1 MQLADIGDIA
11 QEAMIFEV
19 SATPKPGLVDRVS
32 SGAHRDM
39 DFFTFLTSAAAL
51 RSSFET
57 FARIGAER
65 ATEPVEN
72 LLPFLQEAGIV
83 AEQRMFAATHGVNT
97 HKGMIFSLGLLA
109 GAAGW
114 ASRRAEGLGAEHLC
128 ALVASMCHGLTDAAY
143 RHVADKPAARRTKGE
158 AMFLRYGVTG
168 VRGEAESGFLT
179 VRQHGLPVYRRRRRE
194 GASVNDVLC
203 DTLLHLVAVDMDT
216 NILGRHGM
224 EALRYAQAAAKSVLR
239 LGGMRTPA
247 GRHALEALDEDF
259 IARWIS
265 PGGSADLI
273 AVTHFL
279 YEVECRA
286 AGEGGAA
293 GQAESPCVTAAI
305 SS

>member
-1 MQLADIGDIA
+1 M
-11 QEAMIFEV
+11 
-19 SATPKPGLVDRVS
+19 
-32 SGAHRDM
+32 SGALTHLRDQI
-39 DFFTFLTSAAAL
+39 DEVDKS
-51 RSSFET
+51 
-57 FARIGAER
+57 
-65 ATEPVEN
+65 
-72 LLPFLQEAGIV
+72 LLSLLAKRLQLV
-83 AEQRMFAATHGVNT
+83 AEV
-97 HKGMIFSLGLLA
+97 
-109 GAAGW
+109 
-114 ASRRAEGLGAEHLC
+114 
-128 ALVASMCHGLTDAAY
+128 
-143 RHVADKPAARRTKGE
+143 GE
-158 AMFLRYGVTG
+158 VK
-168 VRGEAESGFLT
+168 S
-179 VRQHGLPVYRRRRRE
+179 QHGLPVYRRRRCE
-194 GASVNDVLC
+194 GASVNDALC

-286 AGEGGAA
+286 AGESGAA

>member
-1 MQLADIGDIA
+1 M
-11 QEAMIFEV
+11 
-19 SATPKPGLVDRVS
+19 P
-32 SGAHRDM
+32 
-39 DFFTFLTSAAAL
+39 
-51 RSSFET
+51 
-57 FARIGAER
+57 
-65 ATEPVEN
+65 
-72 LLPFLQEAGIV
+72 
-83 AEQRMFAATHGVNT
+83 
-97 HKGMIFSLGLLA
+97 
-109 GAAGW
+109 
-114 ASRRAEGLGAEHLC
+114 
-128 ALVASMCHGLTDAAY
+128 
-143 RHVADKPAARRTKGE
+143 
-158 AMFLRYGVTG
+158 RYGVTG
-168 VRGEAESGFLT
+168 VRGEVESGFAT
-179 VRQHGLPVYRRRRRE
+179 VCQHGLPVYRRRRRE
-194 GASVNDVLC
+194 GTSVNDALC

-286 AGEGGAA
+286 AGEGGAV